1 MQWGRSSRSHRC
13 ARFSMSAIMAIPLGD
28 RVLLARANK
37 SIWSRW
43 CTFDRRS
50 HALIA
55 HTSVNVRLESYR
67 TRDFQPS
74 EPPKPTRRSTEQIR
88 TGRPSLRFSRVL
100 PTPEWSS
107 APDLAQNAGA
117 WILAK
122 HPNRLAKRSFR
133 DTIACSLLHCLH
145 KRGKKQALLLRGVT
159 TPIASGSLEGGSE
172 QLHLPRL
179 KAGLDGPVRIRF
191 RGVTGGPYNR
201 SLSWA
206 APEHDHPY
214 LGSGTTHF
222 ACGDSESEEVRTRTR
237 AFRSATPDM
246 GR

>member
-1 MQWGRSSRSHRC
+1 MRLQLLDAVGQAFPVAPLCQVLNVSHYGYSARRSRPASPRQREYLVPLVHIRSTFARSH
-13 ARFSMSAIMAIPLGD
+13 STYVSY
-28 RVLLARANK
+28 
-37 SIWSRW
+37 
-43 CTFDRRS
+43 
-50 HALIA
+50 
-55 HTSVNVRLESYR
+55 VRLESYR

-107 APDLAQNAGA
+107 APDFAQNAGA

-145 KRGKKQALLLRGVT
+145 KRGKKQALLPRGVT

-214 LGSGTTHF
+214 LGSGPTHF
-222 ACGDSESEEVRTRTR
+222 ACGDSESEEV
-237 AFRSATPDM
+237 
-246 GR
+246 